1 MSQQTDQKTTPPI
14 ENLISKHFAP
24 SPPPVAVEIAAST
37 HPGKKRPNN
46 EDHHLVVRRRRSR
59 TVLASNLPD
68 GSLPPSN
75 EDAYVMSI
83 ADGMGGEAFG
93 ELASKMALR
102 TGWDLGLS
110 EVKWTLKV
118 GRQEVKELK
127 EKAELYFHLIDKALI
142 QQSRIK
148 PETAGMGTTL
158 TIAYTIGGDAF
169 IFHVG
174 DSRAYLIRDGEMSRL
189 TRDHTVAQGLV
200 DAGHITPESVA
211 ANSFRNVLTNCIGCS
226 KMGVSVDMS
235 HVQLSDGD
243 FLLLCSDGL
252 TDMVEEDAIAR
263 AVRSGT
269 DVEDACHE
277 LIELALEGG
286 GKDNITVVLAR
297 YRIGD

>member
-1 MSQQTDQKTTPPI
+1 MRQRQDKKLTPPVAD
-14 ENLISKHFAP
+14 LISKYFAP
-24 SPPPVAVEIAAST
+24 SPPPVRIELGAST

-46 EDHHLVVRRRRSR
+46 EDHYLVVRRRRSR
-59 TVLASNLPD
+59 TVLASNLPE

-75 EDAYVMSI
+75 EDAYVMSL

-118 GRQEVKELK
+118 GEQEIKELQ

-142 QQSRIK
+142 QQSRMN

-158 TIAYTIGGDAF
+158 TVAYTIGGDAF

-174 DSRAYLIRDGEMSRL
+174 DSRAYLIRDGQMSRL

-200 DAGHITPESVA
+200 DAGHITPEAVA
-211 ANSFRNVLTNCIGCS
+211 ANSFRNVLTNCVGCS
-226 KMGVSVDMS
+226 KMGVTVDMS
-235 HVQLSDGD
+235 HIRISDGD
-243 FLLLCSDGL
+243 HLLLCSDGL
-252 TDMVEEDAIAR
+252 TDMVKEDAIAGAIR
-263 AVRSGT
+263 ADA
-269 DVEDACHE
+269 DVQDTCNE
-277 LIELALEGG
+277 LVELALDGG

-297 YRIGD
+297 YHIGD